1 MEKIINYKQCNKFED
16 LLKLEKQ
23 RQNKEKLDNV
33 KISFICKCCKKE
45 CIMWLNDPLTKD
57 FVCCFN
63 CLIGLK
69 KEDFYSESSSLIR
82 KECLLCAN
90 LYNHDKY
97 GEFCSLECKKS
108 YEKIMNS

>member
-1 MEKIINYKQCNKFED
+1 MINYNKCKDF
-16 LLKLEKQ
+16 KKIFNLEQK
-23 RQNKEKLDNV
+23 RQQKEKLDNI

-45 CIMWLNDPLTKD
+45 SFMWLNDPLTKD
-57 FVCCFN
+57 LVCCFN

-69 KEDFYSESSSLIR
+69 KEDFYSDNSSLVR

-108 YEKIMNS
+108 YKKIMNS